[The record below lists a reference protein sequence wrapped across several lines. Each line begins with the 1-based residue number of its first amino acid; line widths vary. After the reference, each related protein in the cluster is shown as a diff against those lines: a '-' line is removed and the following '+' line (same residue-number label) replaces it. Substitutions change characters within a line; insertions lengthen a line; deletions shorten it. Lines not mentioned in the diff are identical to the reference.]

1 MSCPATN
8 ASIRAGVRP
17 IAALLCWL
25 TVALEGFD
33 LVAFGAVIPTLLD
46 TKHLGMTRADVTMV
60 ATISLLGV
68 GIGAAACGPLI
79 DRYGRRIG
87 LLVSVAVFSVFT
99 LAVPIA
105 GSVALLASVR
115 FLAGLGLG
123 ACMPT
128 AIALMNDSS
137 LALHRARATT
147 VTMTGYHVG
156 AVAMT
161 LLALAVGRDWQV
173 LFYGGGIIGLLLLPL
188 VWFGL
193 AGSEPVVAAGPATRH
208 ASRPLRELRA
218 PGAFAA
224 ITSACIAS
232 FMGLLLVYGLN
243 TWLPQIMRD
252 AGYSLASSLSLLL
265 IMNAGAIVGL
275 LLAGAV
281 ADRAGIRGS
290 TVAWFAASALFLILL
305 STKIDNPVLLHAV
318 VFATGL
324 FVFSAQGLVYA
335 LVAQLF
341 DERVRGTALGLASG
355 VGRLGAITGP
365 AATGALVTTGL
376 VYPFGFYVFGAVAVL
391 AAIAV
396 RSMPVRLRVVREDSP
411 AFVRS

>member
-1 MSCPATN
+1 MSWQTHAPF
-8 ASIRAGVRP
+8 RAGVRP
-17 IAALLCWL
+17 LAALLCWL

-33 LVAFGAVIPTLLD
+33 LVAFGAVIPTLLE
-46 TKHLGMTRADVTMV
+46 TEHLGMTRADVTMV

-68 GIGAAACGPLI
+68 GVGAAACGPLI

-87 LLVSVAVFSVFT
+87 LLVAVAVFSVFT

-105 GSVALLASVR
+105 GSVTLLAAAR

-137 LALHRARATT
+137 PTLHRARATT

-161 LLALAVGRDWQV
+161 LLAIAVGRDWQV
-173 LFYGGGIIGLLLLPL
+173 LFYGGGIVGLLILPL

-193 AGSEPVVAAGPATRH
+193 AESGPTPAGPAARR

-224 ITSACIAS
+224 IASACIAS

-265 IMNAGAIVGL
+265 IMNAGAIFGL

-281 ADRAGIRGS
+281 ADRRGIRGS
-290 TVAWFAASALFLILL
+290 TVAWFAASALFLLLL
-305 STKIDNPVLLHAV
+305 STKIDNTVLLHAL

-335 LVAQLF
+335 LVAHLF

-355 VGRLGAITGP
+355 VGRLGAIAGP

-396 RSMPVRLRVVREDSP
+396 RSMPAHLRSVREESP

>member
-1 MSCPATN
+1 MSGLATR
-8 ASIRAGVRP
+8 APSRAGVRP
-17 IAALLCWL
+17 LAALLCWL

-46 TKHLGMTRADVTMV
+46 TEHLGMTRADVTMV
-60 ATISLLGV
+60 ATISLVGV
-68 GIGAAACGPLI
+68 GIGAAACGPFI

-87 LLVSVAVFSVFT
+87 LFISVAVFSLFT

-105 GSVALLASVR
+105 GSIALLAGAR

-128 AIALMNDSS
+128 AIALMNESS
-137 LALHRARATT
+137 PALHRARATT

-161 LLALAVGRDWQV
+161 LLALTVGRDWHV
-173 LFYGGGIIGLLLLPL
+173 LFYGGGILGLLILPL

-193 AGSEPVVAAGPATRH
+193 ADNGPTAAGATAHRTR
-208 ASRPLRELRA
+208 RPLRELQA

-224 ITSACIAS
+224 MTSACIAS

-275 LLAGAV
+275 LLAGVV
-281 ADRAGIRGS
+281 ADRRGIRGS
-290 TVAWFAASALFLILL
+290 TVAWFAASALFLLLL
-305 STKIDNPVLLHAV
+305 STRIDNPVLLHAA
-318 VFATGL
+318 VFVTGL

-335 LVAQLF
+335 LVAYLF

-355 VGRLGAITGP
+355 IGRLGAITGP
-365 AATGALVTTGL
+365 AATGALATAGL
-376 VYPFGFYVFGAVAVL
+376 VYPFGFYVFGGVAVL

-396 RSMPVRLRVVREDSP
+396 ASMPEHLRLARDTSL